1 MQLRKRNYSCYLFDI
16 LLDFFSQAMKAKIHI
31 DLSVVIPLFNEDKR
45 LPINLDK
52 IITFLKDKKIK
63 SEIIL
68 VDDGSSDKTWS
79 ILEDYKNRHNNI
91 FLYRHEKNKGK
102 GAAVRTGMLKSRGK
116 LVLMTDCDLS
126 TPMEELENLMS
137 YIDKFDI
144 VIGSRR
150 LKENKLG
157 RMPARYRTFLGDI
170 YYELLRLIL
179 LPSVKDT
186 NCGFKLF
193 SRKVIKPVFL
203 RQLINRWGYDAEVL
217 FIAHKLGFSI
227 KEIPVRWTHY
237 AGSKVRVTDAVV
249 KTLAELVSIKM
260 NQWRGKYD

>member
-1 MQLRKRNYSCYLFDI
+1 
-16 LLDFFSQAMKAKIHI
+16 MKDGI
-31 DLSVVIPLFNEDKR
+31 DLSVVIPVFNEEKR
-45 LPINLDK
+45 LLANLDK
-52 IITFLKDKKIK
+52 IIGYLKKKEVK

-79 ILEDYKNRHNNI
+79 VLGSYQSKYRNI
-91 FLYRHEKNKGK
+91 KLYRHPKNLGK
-102 GAAVRTGMLKSRGK
+102 GAAVKTGMMESRGD

-126 TPMEELENLMS
+126 TPIEELDFLMQH
-137 YIDKFDI
+137 IGKFDI

-150 LKENKLG
+150 LKEKKLG

-170 YYELLRLIL
+170 YYEMLRMVL

-193 SRKVIKPVFL
+193 SKKVIKPVFE
-203 RQLINRWGYDAEVL
+203 RQKINRWGYDAEVL

-227 KEIPVRWTHY
+227 KEVPVRWTHY
-237 AGSKVRVTDAVV
+237 TGSKVKVVDAVV
-249 KTLAELVSIKM
+249 KTLGELMQIKW
-260 NQWRGKYD
+260 NSLRGKYD